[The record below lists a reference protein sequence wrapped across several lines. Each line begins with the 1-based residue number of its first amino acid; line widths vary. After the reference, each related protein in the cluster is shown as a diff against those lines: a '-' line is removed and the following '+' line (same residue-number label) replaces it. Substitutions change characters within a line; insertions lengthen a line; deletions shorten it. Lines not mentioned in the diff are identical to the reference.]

1 MRGHRAPQ
9 SGFTL
14 IELVLV
20 IGLFGLLSVMAYGG
34 LRSVLTA
41 RANIEASLDRLAE
54 AQRAYWRLRE
64 DLQQLT
70 PRPADDEFGQPEPA
84 IASDIDG
91 SLMLSRAGRRNPLFA
106 PRPGIERVEYRLEDD
121 KLLRSS

>member
-70 PRPADDEFGQPEPA
+70 PRPAEMSPKGGL
-84 IASDIDG
+84 ISVG
-91 SLMLSRAGRRNPLFA
+91 SGL
-106 PRPGIERVEYRLEDD
+106 I
-121 KLLRSS
+121 